1 MNGAGDQENVPENS
15 AYAATNSVQNSPPN
29 SNPKIENTSPP
40 NSWSCRLIRM
50 NGVSD
55 QENENSAADAVTSSP
70 PKDPPNS
77 NSSNPKSPNLVNSAS
92 SPNLWSSRL
101 MRRPPS
107 IVWEGKNK

>member
-1 MNGAGDQENVPENS
+1 MNGAGDQENVSENS
-15 AYAATNSVQNSPPN
+15 AYAATNTAQIRPTN
-29 SNPKIENTSPP
+29 SNPKTENTSPP
-40 NSWSCRLIRM
+40 NSWTYRLIRM

-55 QENENSAADAVTSSP
+55 QENENSAANADTSSL

>member
-15 AYAATNSVQNSPPN
+15 ADAATNSVQNSPPN

-40 NSWSCRLIRM
+40 NSWSCRLMRM

-55 QENENSAADAVTSSP
+55 QENENSAAATCSP
-70 PKDPPNS
+70 PKNPPNS
-77 NSSNPKSPNLVNSAS
+77 NSSNPKSPNLVNSSS

>member
-15 AYAATNSVQNSPPN
+15 AYAASNSVQNSPPN
-29 SNPKIENTSPP
+29 SNQKIENTSPP

-55 QENENSAADAVTSSP
+55 QENENSAVAAVSSSP

>member
-15 AYAATNSVQNSPPN
+15 ADATTNSVQKSPPN
-29 SNPKIENTSPP
+29 SNSTNPQIENTSPP

-50 NGVSD
+50 NGVGD
-55 QENENSAADAVTSSP
+55 QENENSAAASSP
-70 PKDPPNS
+70 PKNPPNL
-77 NSSNPKSPNLVNSAS
+77 NSSNPKSPNLVNSSS

-107 IVWEGKNK
+107 MVWEGKNK